1 VSEADKRPPRLI
13 FSDEERRQIVRNFV
27 EAYLANEIQLVWPT
41 KEEYEQLAKYGYLS
55 GKFSS
60 ISLDTANKTSFNES
74 VLRVTGYKE
83 ATYDE
88 VEAAFSEIFDFI
100 INARIG
106 ERIKGSFFKGTN
118 VEQRL
123 KDLEDKIASHGR
135 LIESLRMLDHVGGNA
150 NDNLP

>member
-1 VSEADKRPPRLI
+1 MSEADKRPPCLI

-74 VLRVTGYKE
+74 VLRVTGYKKQLMMKSRLRL
-83 ATYDE
+83 AK
-88 VEAAFSEIFDFI
+88 FSI
-100 INARIG
+100 
-106 ERIKGSFFKGTN
+106 S
-118 VEQRL
+118 
-123 KDLEDKIASHGR
+123 
-135 LIESLRMLDHVGGNA
+135 
-150 NDNLP
+150 